1 MGECRPFR
9 PSESRFVPF
18 TDGMQRGNHWFKPQE
33 ALKRSAP
40 SARVSRCS
48 LRAADGMRG
57 EAQRLLR
64 VRYGFTWT
72 GPVGYYPGVTS
83 PGRVAS

>member
-1 MGECRPFR
+1 MGERRPFR
-9 PSESRFVPF
+9 PSESQFVPF

-40 SARVSRCS
+40 SARVSRFS
-48 LRAADGMRG
+48 LRATNGVQG

-72 GPVGYYPGVTS
+72 VPVGYYPGVTS

>member
-40 SARVSRCS
+40 SVSSRITV
-48 LRAADGMRG
+48 
-57 EAQRLLR
+57 Q
-64 VRYGFTWT
+64 
-72 GPVGYYPGVTS
+72 PPGC
-83 PGRVAS
+83 